1 MQKIKRILV
10 SQPKPSSDKSP
21 YFDIEK
27 KYGIK
32 LDFKPFIRIEPV
44 AAKEFRTQKVNILDH
59 TAILFTAKV
68 GIDHFFRLC
77 EEMRITVPDDMKYF
91 CVSEQVSLYLQK
103 YIQYRKRKMFYGATS
118 KLEDLVAV
126 ISKHTDENYLVVMS
140 DVHEVNKCVEQKKD
154 IIDYLDE
161 INANYTKAVMYKT
174 VSTDFTKDPDF
185 NYDMFMFF
193 SPSGI
198 TSLYANFPNFEQ
210 GDIKIGC
217 FGPTTI
223 KAAKDKG
230 LVVNVE
236 APTPENPS
244 MAAALDAFL
253 KSQK

>member
-10 SQPKPSSDKSP
+10 SQPKPASDKSP

-27 KYGIK
+27 KYGIT
-32 LDFKPFIRIEPV
+32 LDFKPFIRVEPV

-59 TAILFTAKV
+59 TAVLFTAKV

-126 ISKHTDENYLVVMS
+126 IAKHTDEKYLVVMS

-154 IIDYLDE
+154 IIDYLEE

>member
-10 SQPKPSSDKSP
+10 SQPKPASDKSP

-27 KYGIK
+27 KYGIT
-32 LDFKPFIRIEPV
+32 LDFKPFIRVEPV

-59 TAILFTAKV
+59 TAVLFTAKV

-126 ISKHTDENYLVVMS
+126 IAKHTDEKYLVVMS

-154 IIDYLDE
+154 IIDYLEE

-244 MAAALDAFL
+244 MAAALDAFM

>member
-244 MAAALDAFL
+244 MAGALDAFL

>member
-126 ISKHTDENYLVVMS
+126 ITKHTDEKYLVVMS

-154 IIDYLDE
+154 IIDYLEE

>member
-1 MQKIKRILV
+1 MQKIMRILV
-10 SQPKPSSDKSP
+10 SQPKPASDKSP

-27 KYGIK
+27 KYGIT
-32 LDFKPFIRIEPV
+32 LDFKPFIRVEPV

-59 TAILFTAKV
+59 TAVLFTAKV

-126 ISKHTDENYLVVMS
+126 IAKHTDEKYLVVMS

-154 IIDYLDE
+154 IIDYLEE

-230 LVVNVE
+230 HVVNVE